1 MKTLLQNNLIL
12 FLHRLDLN
20 LLNLLIQASSLNFRS
35 FMEKYNSTQAKRAL
49 TVNEL
54 KEVFFSL
61 DTNESSGYDYISF
74 NVVRNC
80 FGPLLKQLMAIF
92 NLSLQNGFLEE
103 LEIAQVTSIF
113 KADDVNKLG
122 NYRPIS
128 VLLCFSKL
136 LERILYNR
144 LFKYLIPNEILYKK
158 QFGFQEGHSTKHAII
173 QLTDQINNSF
183 KKINFTLG
191 ILIDLLKAF
200 DTVDHSI
207 LIKKIVVKR
216 NNLR

>member
-1 MKTLLQNNLIL
+1 
-12 FLHRLDLN
+12 
-20 LLNLLIQASSLNFRS
+20 
-35 FMEKYNSTQAKRAL
+35 
-49 TVNEL
+49 
-54 KEVFFSL
+54 
-61 DTNESSGYDYISF
+61 
-74 NVVRNC
+74 
-80 FGPLLKQLMAIF
+80 MAIF
-92 NLSLQNGFLEE
+92 NLSLQKGFLEE

-136 LERILYNR
+136 LERIMYNR

-173 QLTDQINNSF
+173 QLTDQINSF
-183 KKINFTLG
+183 KKIIFTFG

-207 LIKKIVVKR
+207 LIKTFCG
-216 NNLR
+216 

>member
-1 MKTLLQNNLIL
+1 
-12 FLHRLDLN
+12 
-20 LLNLLIQASSLNFRS
+20 
-35 FMEKYNSTQAKRAL
+35 MEKYNSTQAKRAL